1 VLCRTGRP
9 WSSSDEPAAQHA
21 LAADSVP
28 LAAASQVRYSCARGT
43 ARLNRRAVGRADG
56 VATLMNVT
64 PSEPDRLPVVLRIV
78 LAASFAG
85 SAALVC
91 RLVWEQ
97 TFLTWRLG
105 PQMVG
110 FSLAH
115 AELGLFMVLLASVL
129 VFAISYAIALVWSI
143 VAILRG
149 RRVLKRRWSMLVLSA
164 TFVALLFVPYSMW
177 QYAFAGRLATG
188 PHAQSFFVYAAATG
202 DLRTVEQ
209 LLSRGLPVNAR
220 NEDGS
225 TALYGAAVE
234 GQMPVIRYLVEH
246 GADVNI
252 KNNFAST
259 ALGAAREM
267 NRAEA
272 IRYLENHGAK

>member
-1 VLCRTGRP
+1 MNATA
-9 WSSSDEPAAQHA
+9 SEPHR
-21 LAADSVP
+21 LP
-28 LAAASQVRYSCARGT
+28 LA
-43 ARLNRRAVGRADG
+43 
-56 VATLMNVT
+56 
-64 PSEPDRLPVVLRIV
+64 LRIV

-97 TFLTWRLG
+97 TLLTWQQG

-129 VFAISYAIALVWSI
+129 VFDISYATALIWSM
-143 VAILRG
+143 VAVQRG
-149 RRVLKRRWSMLVLSA
+149 LRVLKRRWAMLVLLPA
-164 TFVALLFVPYSMW
+164 FVALLFVPYSLW

-188 PHAQSFFVYAAATG
+188 PHARSFFVYAASTG
-202 DLRTVEQ
+202 DLRTVEKF
-209 LLSRGLPVNAR
+209 LGSGVPVNTR

-246 GADVNI
+246 GADLNI
-252 KNNFAST
+252 KNKFGST

-272 IRYLENHGAK
+272 IRYLESHGAK

>member
-1 VLCRTGRP
+1 M
-9 WSSSDEPAAQHA
+9 
-21 LAADSVP
+21 
-28 LAAASQVRYSCARGT
+28 
-43 ARLNRRAVGRADG
+43 
-56 VATLMNVT
+56 ATLMNVT

-97 TFLTWRLG
+97 TFLTWRQG

-115 AELGLFMVLLASVL
+115 AELGLFMFLVASVL
-129 VFAISYAIALVWSI
+129 VFAISYAIALVSSI

-149 RRVLKRRWSMLVLSA
+149 HRVLKRRWLMLVLSA
-164 TFVALLFVPYSMW
+164 TFVALLFVPYSLW

-188 PHAQSFFVYAAATG
+188 PHARSFLVHAAATG
-202 DLRTVEQ
+202 DLRTVKQ
-209 LLSRGLPVNAR
+209 LLSRGLPVNSR

-246 GADVNI
+246 GADLNVR
-252 KNNFAST
+252 NNFGST

-272 IRYLENHGAK
+272 IRYLENHGAR